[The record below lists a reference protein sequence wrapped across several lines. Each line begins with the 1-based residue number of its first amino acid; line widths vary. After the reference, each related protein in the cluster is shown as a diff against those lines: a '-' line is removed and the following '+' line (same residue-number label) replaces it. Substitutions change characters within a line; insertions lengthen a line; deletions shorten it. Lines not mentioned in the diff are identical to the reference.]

1 MDYIS
6 TRDKHATA
14 ETFTDILLGGLSP
27 DGGLYMPAV
36 YPQLTGET
44 LNAWRQVLIDG
55 GLSLIHI

>member
-1 MDYIS
+1 VDYIS

-36 YPQLTGET
+36 
-44 LNAWRQVLIDG
+44 
-55 GLSLIHI
+55 